1 MTGTRR
7 DSGPQTGMIVARAA
21 GHMWYRKASWRLR
34 LRALWYLLRYFPDTV
49 PVIAWFAIRNRANPG
64 DIAVLTGGA
73 DSHRNRA
80 TCHTKVSRQ
89 WPLEE
94 TPGAKAG

>member
-64 DIAVLTGGA
+64 DIAVLTVTEIVLPAIQRYRDNG
-73 DSHRNRA
+73 H
-80 TCHTKVSRQ
+80 
-89 WPLEE
+89 
-94 TPGAKAG
+94 